1 MATNPYFKSYDSK
14 LEQRLINDLTIET
27 IKAMGRDVVYIPRD
41 YLIIDNLFGED
52 PESKFTQ
59 GYPIEMYMVDSDK
72 FQGNRDIVAKFGIQ
86 ITDRTSLSV
95 SRTRFENEITSHR
108 NEIKRPREGDLIYF
122 PLSGSL
128 FEINFVEDE
137 TPFYQLG
144 GLTTYTLNVELFTY
158 EGENID
164 TGISDIDAVEDL
176 RKSYAILAILPL
188 DPIAGS
194 TGNIIFDG
202 EPLYQVLGV
211 TGVGATLSAATSTA
225 VSLQF
230 IKGTTQS
237 QLYITGI
244 SGTISYAATQTIKGT
259 ISGAEYYLTGSSSV
273 SNIVAQKDP
282 NTGLNVVDND
292 QLQSS
297 GIDIFD
303 FTDID
308 PFSEGKY

>member
-59 GYPIEMYMVDSDK
+59 GYPIEMYMLDTDK
-72 FQGNRDIVAKFGIQ
+72 FQGNRDIIAKFGIQ
-86 ITDRTSLSV
+86 ITDRTTLSV

-137 TPFYQLG
+137 APFYQLG

-164 TGISDIDAVEDL
+164 TGITDIDKVEDL
-176 RKSYAILAILPL
+176 RKSYAILAPL
-188 DPIAGS
+188 SLNPLSGP
-194 TGNIIFDG
+194 TGNIILAG

-225 VSLQF
+225 ISLQF

-244 SGTISYAATQTIKGT
+244 SGTISYDATQTIKGA
-259 ISGAEYYLTGSSSV
+259 ISGGEYYLKGSSSV
-273 SNIVAQKDP
+273 SNIITQKDA
-282 NTGLNVVDND
+282 NTGSNVVDND
-292 QLQSS
+292 QIQSS

>member
-1 MATNPYFKSYDSK
+1 
-14 LEQRLINDLTIET
+14 
-27 IKAMGRDVVYIPRD
+27 
-41 YLIIDNLFGED
+41 
-52 PESKFTQ
+52 
-59 GYPIEMYMVDSDK
+59 
-72 FQGNRDIVAKFGIQ
+72 
-86 ITDRTSLSV
+86 
-95 SRTRFENEITSHR
+95 
-108 NEIKRPREGDLIYF
+108 
-122 PLSGSL
+122 
-128 FEINFVEDE
+128 
-137 TPFYQLG
+137 
-144 GLTTYTLNVELFTY
+144 LTTYTLNVELFTY

-164 TGISDIDAVEDL
+164 TGISDIDKVEDL

-188 DPIAGS
+188 NPIAGS
-194 TGNIIFDG
+194 TGNTIFDG

-225 VSLQF
+225 ISLQF

-244 SGTISYAATQTIKGT
+244 SGTISYAATQTIKGAV
-259 ISGAEYYLTGSSSV
+259 SGAEYYLTGSSSV

>member
-14 LEQRLINDLTIET
+14 LEQRLINDLTVET
-27 IKAMGRDVVYIPRD
+27 IKAMGRDVIYIPRD

-52 PESKFTQ
+52 PESKFSQ
-59 GYPIEMYMVDSDK
+59 GYPIEMYMIDTDK

-86 ITDRTSLSV
+86 ITDRTTLSV
-95 SRTRFENEITSHR
+95 SRTRFETEISSHR
-108 NEIKRPREGDLIYF
+108 NEIKKPREGDLIYF

-128 FEINFVEDE
+128 FEIDFVEDE

-144 GLTTYTLNVELFTY
+144 GLTTYTLHVELFTY
-158 EGENID
+158 SGENID
-164 TGISDIDAVEDL
+164 TGITEIDNVEDL
-176 RKSYAILAILPL
+176 RKSYAILAPL
-188 DPIAGS
+188 SLNPLSGP
-194 TGNIIFDG
+194 TGNIILAG
-202 EPLYQVLGV
+202 ELLYQVLGV

-225 VSLQF
+225 ISLQF

-244 SGTISYAATQTIKGT
+244 SGTISYAATQTIKGA
-259 ISGAEYYLTGSSSV
+259 ISGGEYYLKGSSSV
-273 SNIVAQKDP
+273 SNIITQKDP
-282 NTGLNVVDND
+282 STRLNVVDND